1 MSIFQKLC
9 WVFDQLLQFLVHY
22 SGINP
27 GRERIFIKL
36 SPSQSVDI
44 MNLKIDLS
52 HPNISPTQSM
62 AQDQFCALEQRR
74 YGRECDA
81 N

>member
-9 WVFDQLLQFLVHY
+9 WVFDQLLQFLVLY

-36 SPSQSVDI
+36 SQSPSVHF
-44 MNLKIDLS
+44 MNLKIGLI

-62 AQDQFCALEQRR
+62 AQDQFCDLEQRR
-74 YGRECDA
+74 CDRECDP

>member
-1 MSIFQKLC
+1 MSVFQKPC
-9 WVFDQLLQFLVHY
+9 WEFDQLLQFSVLH

-44 MNLKIDLS
+44 MNLKIDLT

-62 AQDQFCALEQRR
+62 AQDQFCALEQHR
-74 YGRECDA
+74 YGRECDQ